1 MSIIKKDV
9 YMLDTANAT
18 KIYDTFIG
26 PIDLNYY
33 HSFNCYFAFSAIKNV
48 KKITLKSVEMP
59 ITLPTVRQQNSSDN
73 IKFTFSYGSFNNISI
88 SVNLPLSENTT
99 ISSLLTDINT
109 SISSALSSYA
119 GVSIVFSS
127 VSAYLGNI
135 CSITYNCSSFTLEKT
150 PLIIYILGFT
160 NRYTS
165 TNSPLQSTAPISLYG
180 IDNIIYIT
188 FPNIPN
194 SNINSKFNG
203 FKLPITN
210 KTNDIIYYND
220 STEHQSISLNNS
232 NFTLDKLNILVLDR
246 LGCQLTGYQNFTM
259 SLIIEYDEEQQQQ
272 FLNFNN

>member
-1 MSIIKKDV
+1 M
-9 YMLDTANAT
+9 
-18 KIYDTFIG
+18 
-26 PIDLNYY
+26 
-33 HSFNCYFAFSAIKNV
+33 
-48 KKITLKSVEMP
+48 
-59 ITLPTVRQQNSSDN
+59 
-73 IKFTFSYGSFNNISI
+73 
-88 SVNLPLSENTT
+88 
-99 ISSLLTDINT
+99 
-109 SISSALSSYA
+109 
-119 GVSIVFSS
+119 
-127 VSAYLGNI
+127 
-135 CSITYNCSSFTLEKT
+135 
-150 PLIIYILGFT
+150 
-160 NRYTS
+160 
-165 TNSPLQSTAPISLYG
+165 SLYG

-188 FPNIPN
+188 FPNLPN